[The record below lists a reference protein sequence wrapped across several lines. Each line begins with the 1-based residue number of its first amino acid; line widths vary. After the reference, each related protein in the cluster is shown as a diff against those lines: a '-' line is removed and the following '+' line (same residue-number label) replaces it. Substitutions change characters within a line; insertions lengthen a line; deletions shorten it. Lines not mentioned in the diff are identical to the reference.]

1 MGREVDGDEV
11 GTVGGQKQGRGLRGR
26 RGGDGCE
33 WRTYCCI
40 TTKAMHDAVREDT
53 SGELYESMI
62 EVTNEAMHDVTIE
75 VVMNLLLC
83 VDYAQSSNLHVSEIK
98 V

>member
-1 MGREVDGDEV
+1 
-11 GTVGGQKQGRGLRGR
+11 
-26 RGGDGCE
+26 
-33 WRTYCCI
+33 
-40 TTKAMHDAVREDT
+40 MHDAVREDT

-83 VDYAQSSNLHVSEIK
+83 VDYAQSSNLNVSEIK